1 MYGRYFHE
9 YSNPF
14 NKRSYL
20 ESLERDRE
28 LKENLEEIRRK
39 TANMRSFY
47 DYLSKQSGIAALDL
61 MLADQELS
69 ERAEAALASM
79 KQENIHCPFSAEASK
94 YTGFLRYLEGRLGAA
109 AIENADG
116 IADFEEPCASDS
128 EPLTCLDPARTGELV
143 DSANTKSAACDFPIR
158 GIFPMPRLR
167 NPD

>member
-1 MYGRYFHE
+1 MYGRNYHE

-28 LKENLEEIRRK
+28 LKENLEEIRKR

-47 DYLSKQSGIAALDL
+47 DYLSRQSGIAALDL

-69 ERAEAALASM
+69 ARAEAVLSSM
-79 KQENIHCPFSAEASK
+79 KQEEFHCALSAEASR
-94 YTGFLRYLEGRLGAA
+94 YAGFLAYLEEQLGTDALDYA
-109 AIENADG
+109 DELAGIEVLSSADCDP
-116 IADFEEPCASDS
+116 APLQDPAMS
-128 EPLTCLDPARTGELV
+128 EPLV
-143 DSANTKSAACDFPIR
+143 DSANASSAACDFPIR